1 MGGQDNQN
9 RSVGLRKKGLVILL
23 VAAALF
29 CVWAFVLS
37 DRWLEKRLESL
48 LGNVVGARV
57 ELYKFDF
64 SLFGM
69 RVQWAR
75 LQVADPEDPWRN
87 LFETGYSTL
96 DLDSAPLFKGK
107 FIVQEMSLLELRF
120 DTERSTE
127 GSLPEK
133 RRRKRPSRIKTFI
146 QKKLE
151 QKLSEIPLFDKDT
164 LIGSMDIEKLWQ
176 SFAPESPGRIDRLVK
191 EYESFSSE
199 WDEKLKGL
207 DVEKEIFTVKSELE
221 KIDVDKLE
229 TPEQLKSAT
238 ERLNRIADR
247 SGTIGE
253 TLDSRGSELGKEL
266 EELHAN
272 SSYVEGWIEEDLGR
286 VQAAVQLPE
295 ISLKNIAVIMFGPK
309 IVGRVQKVIR
319 IIEKFRAITA
329 KIRRF
334 VPIKQVPPR
343 LKGQDI
349 SFAKGRT
356 LPGLWLKRV
365 SFSGYTRDN
374 IQLKGTV
381 RDLSSGQHLTGRPT
395 LLEVEGGTAGTMN
408 FLLQGSF
415 DWREAVPRDRFV
427 LVMKNIVL
435 QDVHLTDFP
444 LVPNTI
450 KSGTATLKAEMELE
464 EEGFSSS
471 IIFGIDDVLLLLPE
485 KEGASP
491 VENRILEVSRLVAS
505 DISRIRIEA
514 DLEILSDRTEVAVRS
529 NLDALVAAKTDEI
542 LKREVEGVR
551 KELERR
557 VGEVTSQSM
566 RDLDRIMGDSEKAV
580 LAYLGELEKAEAAVE
595 AQISKKRREIEV
607 RIEEQTV
614 GKKKRELEEE
624 KRKKEQELLQKLDVP
639 QEPKAP
645 EDLPKSI
652 ESLF

>member
-1 MGGQDNQN
+1 M
-9 RSVGLRKKGLVILL
+9 RKKGLVILL

-29 CVWAFVLS
+29 CIWAFVLS

-133 RRRKRPSRIKTFI
+133 RRRKGPSRIKTFI

-151 QKLSEIPLFDKDT
+151 QKLSEIPLFDTGT

-176 SFAPESPGRIDRLVK
+176 SISPESPERIDGLVK

-207 DVEKEIFTVKSELE
+207 DVEGEIFIIRSELE
-221 KIDVDKLE
+221 KIDVGKLE
-229 TPEQLKSAT
+229 TLEQLKSAT
-238 ERLNRIADR
+238 ERHNRIAER
-247 SGTIGE
+247 TGIIGE

-272 SSYVEGWIEEDLGR
+272 SSNVEGWIEEDLGR

-295 ISLKNIAVIMFGPK
+295 ISLNNIAVIMFGPK

-334 VPIKQVPPR
+334 VPIKQLPPR

-356 LPGLWLKRV
+356 LPSLWLKRV
-365 SFSGYTRDN
+365 SFSGYMRDN

-381 RDLSSGQHLTGRPT
+381 RDLSSGQHLIGRPT

-427 LVMKNIVL
+427 LEMKNIVL

-444 LVPNTI
+444 LVPNTL

-464 EEGFSSS
+464 EEGFRSS
-471 IIFGIDDVLLLLPE
+471 ILFDIDDVLLLLPE
-485 KEGASP
+485 KEGASLI
-491 VENRILEVSRLVAS
+491 ENRILEVSRSVAS
-505 DISRIRIEA
+505 DISGIRIEA
-514 DLEILSDRTEVAVRS
+514 DLEIFSDRTEVELRS

-551 KELERR
+551 EELERR
-557 VGEVTSQSM
+557 MEEVTSQSIGE
-566 RDLDRIMGDSEKAV
+566 LDRITGDSEGAV

-595 AQISKKRREIEV
+595 AEIRKKRREVEL
-607 RIEEQTV
+607 RIEEETV
-614 GKKKRELEEE
+614 GKKKRELDEE
-624 KRKKEQELLQKLDVP
+624 KRKKEQELRQQLEIP
-639 QEPKAP
+639 QEPKVP

>member
-1 MGGQDNQN
+1 M
-9 RSVGLRKKGLVILL
+9 RKKGLVILL

-29 CVWAFVLS
+29 CIWAFVLS

-107 FIVQEMSLLELRF
+107 FIVQKMSLLELRF

-151 QKLSEIPLFDKDT
+151 QKLSEIPLFDTDT

-176 SFAPESPGRIDRLVK
+176 SISPESPELIDGLVK
-191 EYESFSSE
+191 EYENFSSE

-207 DVEKEIFTVKSELE
+207 DVEGEIFTIRSELE
-221 KIDVDKLE
+221 KIDVGKLE
-229 TPEQLKSAT
+229 TLEQLKSAT
-238 ERLNRIADR
+238 ERLNRIAER
-247 SGTIGE
+247 TGIIGE
-253 TLDSRGSELGKEL
+253 TLDSQASELGKEL

-272 SSYVEGWIEEDLGR
+272 SSNVEGWIEEDLGR

-295 ISLKNIAVIMFGPK
+295 INPKNIAVIMFGPK

-334 VPIKQVPPR
+334 VPIKQLPPR

-356 LPGLWLKRV
+356 LPSLWLKHV

-395 LLEVEGGTAGTMN
+395 LLEVEGGTAGMMH
-408 FLLQGSF
+408 FLLQGRF

-427 LVMKNIVL
+427 LEMKNIVL

-444 LVPNTI
+444 LIPNTI

-464 EEGFSSS
+464 EEGFISS
-471 IIFGIDDVLLLLPE
+471 ILFDIEDVLLLLPE

-491 VENRILEVSRLVAS
+491 VENRIFEVSRSVAS

-514 DLEILSDRTEVAVRS
+514 DLEILSDRTEIAVRS
-529 NLDALVAAKTDEI
+529 NLDALVAAKADEI

-551 KELERR
+551 EELERR
-557 VGEVTSQSM
+557 VGEVTTQSM
-566 RDLDRIMGDSEKAV
+566 RELDRIMGDSEGAV

-595 AQISKKRREIEV
+595 AQIRKKRREVEL
-607 RIEEQTV
+607 RIEEETV

-624 KRKKEQELLQKLDVP
+624 KRKKEQELRQQLEIP

>member
-1 MGGQDNQN
+1 M
-9 RSVGLRKKGLVILL
+9 RKKGLVILL
-23 VAAALF
+23 IASALF
-29 CVWAFVLS
+29 CIWAFVLS

-133 RRRKRPSRIKTFI
+133 RRRKGPSRIKTFI

-151 QKLSEIPLFDKDT
+151 QKLSEIPLFDTGT

-176 SFAPESPGRIDRLVK
+176 SISPESPERIDGLVK

-207 DVEKEIFTVKSELE
+207 DVEKETFTIKSELE

-229 TPEQLKSAT
+229 TLEQLKSAT

-247 SGTIGE
+247 TGNIGE
-253 TLDSRGSELGKEL
+253 TLDSRSSEIGKEL

-309 IVGRVQKVIR
+309 IVGRVQKAIR

-334 VPIKQVPPR
+334 VPIKQLPPR

-365 SFSGYTRDN
+365 SFSGYMRDN

-381 RDLSSGQHLTGRPT
+381 RDLSSGQHLIGRPT

-427 LVMKNIVL
+427 LEMKNIVL

-444 LVPNTI
+444 LVPNTL

-471 IIFGIDDVLLLLPE
+471 ILFDIEEVLLLLPE

-491 VENRILEVSRLVAS
+491 VENRILEVSRSVAS
-505 DISRIRIEA
+505 DISRIRIEV
-514 DLEILSDRTEVAVRS
+514 DLEILSDRTEVAMRS
-529 NLDALVAAKTDEI
+529 NLDALLAAKTDEI

-551 KELERR
+551 EELERR
-557 VGEVTSQSM
+557 VGELTTQSM
-566 RDLDRIMGDSEKAV
+566 RELDRIMGDSEEAV
-580 LAYLGELEKAEAAVE
+580 LAYLGELEKAEAAVVAE
-595 AQISKKRREIEV
+595 IRKKRREVEL
-607 RIEEQTV
+607 RIEEETV

-624 KRKKEQELLQKLDVP
+624 KRKKEQELRQQLQVP

-645 EDLPKSI
+645 EDFEKGI